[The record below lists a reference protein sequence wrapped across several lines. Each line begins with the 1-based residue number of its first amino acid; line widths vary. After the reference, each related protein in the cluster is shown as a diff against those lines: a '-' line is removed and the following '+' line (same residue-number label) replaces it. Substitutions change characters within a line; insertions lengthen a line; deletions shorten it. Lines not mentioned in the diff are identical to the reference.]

1 MLFHKIAIP
10 NRFLFRLEM
19 PCYYQE
25 KLDGLKE
32 LPPSY
37 AFPDIESLEN
47 SEKSQENSVS
57 SRNSNSSSDRKLF
70 QIRGAWNEKGIA
82 FQFFV
87 SGKAKTL
94 WCNPHRPDESD
105 RIELWLDTRNVH
117 DVHRATRYCHRLV
130 CLPEGIGE
138 NGTEPTVI
146 SLPINRAKQL
156 PNEIPQGAIRV
167 KSHVQRNCYSLFV
180 YLSAN
185 ALTGYDPMEF
195 QEIGLTWALIDRDFP
210 MKTLSAGAPFPFMED
225 PSLWYAIRLEREL
238 PMKTAQ
244 K

>member
-10 NRFLFRLEM
+10 NRFLFRIEM
-19 PCYYQE
+19 PCYYRE
-25 KLDGLKE
+25 NLDALKE

-37 AFPDIESLEN
+37 TFPDIELLEN
-47 SEKSQENSVS
+47 GDKSQETGVFS
-57 SRNSNSSSDRKLF
+57 SPRSGSGSDGKSF

-87 SGKAKTL
+87 SGKTKTL
-94 WCNPHRPDESD
+94 WCSPHRPDESD

-117 DVHRATRYCHRLV
+117 NVHRATRYCHRLI
-130 CLPEGIGE
+130 CLAEGMGDK
-138 NGTEPTVI
+138 GTEPTVI

-156 PNEIPQGAIRV
+156 PNEIPQGAIQV

-185 ALTGYDPMEF
+185 ALTGYDPTEF
-195 QEIGLTWALIDRDFP
+195 QDIGLTWALIDRDFP

-225 PSLWYAIRLEREL
+225 PSLWYTIHLE
-238 PMKTAQ
+238 Q
-244 K
+244 KEN